1 MQADAHLHAP
11 ALARKEPDFMA
22 GLPVDGWRGALVAH
36 DQEELAE
43 TLRLRPLMPPTLLG
57 FGIHPQSVQWDTLDA
72 LIEMAKEGSID
83 FVGETGFD
91 LFGDTPLR
99 VRNAAN
105 LAEQRRAFEF
115 QLNLA
120 IRYSLP
126 ILVHSRKATDVLMA
140 YGNKMA
146 KLPSVIF
153 HCWPG
158 RLVDAASFLKKGVQ
172 AYFSFGTPILRDG
185 RHALESCAGLPADRI
200 LCETDAPF
208 QPPHG
213 AGWTRC
219 ADLRAIIAK
228 IAAVREIAPKEAE
241 DLLYRNFRA
250 AFGTDI

>member
-1 MQADAHLHAP
+1 
-11 ALARKEPDFMA
+11 MA